1 MSFELETVTDE
12 ELARQTRAGSHAA
25 FEKLVYRYE
34 DRIYQFVAKGCRS
47 AADALEI
54 TQDTFV
60 RAFQGIERFD
70 AERNFAAW
78 LFTIARRRCIDHF
91 RAQPPVADA
100 AMPELADGE
109 DPAVLMTRKEDGQG
123 VWALAR
129 GELNAAQFEVLWLKY
144 AEDMSVEQIA
154 EVVRKTRTHVKVL
167 LFRARANLGEKLQS
181 MARAELQP
189 MQKSINGAK
198 HDPAPATRARSA
210 EQSKRV
216 GVGII

>member
-25 FEKLVYRYE
+25 FEKLVFRYE
-34 DRIYQFVAKGCRS
+34 ERVYQFVAKSCRS

-60 RAFQGIERFD
+60 RAFQGMERFD
-70 AERNFAAW
+70 VERNFAAW

-91 RAQPPVADA
+91 RAQPPLADA
-100 AMPELADGE
+100 AMPELTDGD
-109 DPAVLMTRKEDGQG
+109 DPAAAMARREDGQG

-129 GELNAAQFEVLWLKY
+129 RELSAAQFEVLWLKY

-154 EVVRKTRTHVKVL
+154 QVVRKTKTHVKVM
-167 LFRARANLGEKLQS
+167 LFRARESLGEKLQQA
-181 MARAELQP
+181 ARDEARPKPRETDGVEK
-189 MQKSINGAK
+189 KST
-198 HDPAPATRARSA
+198 PAMRAGGGEPSN
-210 EQSKRV
+210 RV
-216 GVGII
+216 GTVVM